1 MIRYENIKINL
12 IAVNEEILLEVCG
25 DPCCEAVWYLDE
37 GGGEAWC
44 VYNGAFLD
52 GDDLVFELEVVP
64 GAIL

>member
-1 MIRYENIKINL
+1 MIRYENIKITL

-37 GGGEAWC
+37 GEAWC

-52 GDDLVFELEVVP
+52 DDLVFELEVVP